1 MKRRETGSLLQA
13 KAPMDTKL
21 PEISELDVL
30 PDKLGAL
37 SSPANQ
43 SKMPPSCRN
52 RSEVAS
58 RQDWT
63 PLHLAG
69 VRHDEDAEAVAA
81 LLELSILASPKF

>member
-1 MKRRETGSLLQA
+1 MLQA